1 MTLEARLLE
10 APADRGGTAAMLA
23 DVRAGLLDRAPGRQ
37 RTLPSKYFYDHRGS
51 QLFDEITRL
60 PEYYLTRAERTL
72 LTTWTPRWIGEL
84 APGALVE
91 LGAGSADKTR
101 TILAAMHAARSDI
114 VYVAVDVS
122 AAFLD
127 ETAARVRDDYPCL
140 RVVPVVADF
149 MEGFRVPRTLP
160 RPVLLAFLGSTIGNL
175 EDEAAVSLL
184 SRLRRGMAPVDR
196 LLLGADLV
204 KERAVIEAAYND
216 PRGVTAAFN
225 RNMFYVL
232 NHDLGADF
240 EPEAYAHRAFFD
252 SRRGRIEMHL
262 VAMADQRVNL
272 PDAGTVHIRRG
283 ESIRTEISNK
293 YTRDRLTRILAAAG
307 LEVSKWAT
315 DAGGGYALLLASP
328 RS

>member
-1 MTLEARLLE
+1 
-10 APADRGGTAAMLA
+10 MLA
-23 DVRAGLLDRAPGRQ
+23 DVREGLLDRAPGRQ

-51 QLFDEITRL
+51 QLFDEITLL
-60 PEYYLTRAERTL
+60 PEYYLTRAERAL
-72 LTTWTPRWIGEL
+72 LTTWMPGWMGEL
-84 APGALVE
+84 APGSLVE

-101 TILAAMHAARSDI
+101 TILAAMYAARSDI
-114 VYVAVDVS
+114 AYVAVDVS

-127 ETAARVRDDYPCL
+127 ETAGRVRHAYPYL

-149 MEGFRVPRTLP
+149 MEGFRVPRVLP

-175 EDEAAVSLL
+175 EDDAAVSLF

-204 KERAVIEAAYND
+204 KGKGVIEAAYND
-216 PRGVTAAFN
+216 AAGVTAAFN

-232 NHDLGADF
+232 NQELGADF
-240 EPEAYAHRAFFD
+240 EPEAFAHRAFFD

-262 VAMADQRVNL
+262 VATADQRVTI
-272 PDAGTVHIRRG
+272 PGAGVVYIRRG

-293 YTRDRLTRILAAAG
+293 YTRERLTRILCAAG
-307 LEVSKWAT
+307 LEVTGWET
-315 DAGGGYALLLASP
+315 DAGAGYALLLASP
-328 RS
+328 RG